1 MDPQANKV
9 IIFGNSGSGKSTLAK
24 RMAVEHN
31 LAHLDLDTL
40 AWQATDPPTRKPISQ
55 SQKSLDV
62 FMAKNPCWV
71 IEGCYADLLSW
82 VAEHAKQAIFMNLP
96 VALCQKNAKHRP
108 WEPHKYRSKAEQD
121 ANLPMLRDWI
131 AAYEDRTDEFSYQ
144 AHLRL
149 YNQFPSNQYK
159 QQITENPTQASEK
172 KKP

>member
-1 MDPQANKV
+1 MQALVNKV

-24 RMAVEHN
+24 RMAMEHN

-40 AWQATDPPTRKPISQ
+40 AWEATDPPTRKPISQ
-55 SQKSLDV
+55 SQKSLEL

-96 VALCQKNAKHRP
+96 VALCQKNASDRS
-108 WEPHKYRSKAEQD
+108 WEPHKYHSKAEQD
-121 ANLPMLRDWI
+121 ANLPMLLDWI
-131 AAYEDRTDEFSYQ
+131 AAYEERTDEFSYQ

-149 YNQFPSNQYK
+149 YNQFSGNQHR
-159 QQITENPTQASEK
+159 QQITENQIQQNEK
-172 KKP
+172 